1 MLRVLCSGYF
11 FVLLNILIILF
22 MPNEIFCISDILN
35 MNFKIK
41 RIKEKNMEHLTR
53 REEVDLYETM
63 RRSFPKILI
72 KDLAEHERIC
82 PVCNGLGMRIED
94 NIYGIKGDTSEVG
107 RKYLFPYKHQAL
119 SFCQSC
125 YNGVQQLCPYC
136 GQPYK
141 NQAYMH
147 CDCEGQKKAD
157 EEERLKKWNEK
168 VTKAVSIDEKDVNT
182 MLYCEE
188 FDEYYDT
195 VDDFF
200 EDYAANYED
209 EEVYNKPERLWVT
222 SVEKISIDAYSIIEN
237 ACEGLHEDAME
248 NIDEKDIAELEEFL
262 DNWCKKQTGTTT
274 YYPCYKQYVVI
285 DWNRY

>member
-1 MLRVLCSGYF
+1 
-11 FVLLNILIILF
+11 
-22 MPNEIFCISDILN
+22 
-35 MNFKIK
+35 
-41 RIKEKNMEHLTR
+41 MEHLTR
-53 REEVDLYETM
+53 REEVDLYEIIQK
-63 RRSFPKILI
+63 SFPKILV

-94 NIYGIKGDTSEVG
+94 NIYGIKGDTSEAG
-107 RKYLFPYKHQAL
+107 KKYLFPYKHQAL
-119 SFCQSC
+119 SFCQNC
-125 YNGVQQLCPYC
+125 YNGVQSLCPYC

-147 CDCEGQKKAD
+147 CDCEGQKKGD
-157 EEERLKKWNEK
+157 EEERIRKWNEK
-168 VTKAVSIDEKDVNT
+168 VANAVAVDEKDVDV

-188 FDEYYDT
+188 FDKYYDT

-200 EDYAANYED
+200 EDYAANYKD

-222 SVEKISIDAYSIIEN
+222 SVEKISIDAYSVIEN